1 MPDRRGRPCVAVID
15 TNDDILDLVR
25 QRLEDEGFAV
35 VTERVAHLKDG
46 RLDLAA
52 FVEAHD
58 PGVIVYDIAPPYEHN
73 WAFLKV
79 VQTSEPARGR
89 PFVITTTNKAAL
101 ERFVGPTGAHEILG
115 KPFDLDEV
123 AAAVRRALGPRT
135 STPGGDAARGAGSAG
150 ERRG

>member
-1 MPDRRGRPCVAVID
+1 MPPESAQPRVAVIND
-15 TNDDILDLVR
+15 NDDVLALMR
-25 QRLEDEGFAV
+25 RWLESEGFAV

-73 WAFLKV
+73 WAFLRV
-79 VQTSEPARGR
+79 VQNSEPARGR

-101 ERFVGPTGAHEILG
+101 ERFVGPTGAHEIVG
-115 KPFDLDEV
+115 KPFDLDEIT
-123 AAAVRRALGPRT
+123 AAVRRALGPRT
-135 STPGGDAARGAGSAG
+135 STAGGDAA
-150 ERRG
+150 